1 MKRYILLFTLA
12 VLQTVS
18 LYAIDGDWHIYSAY
32 HDAQKTVFMHGKVYV
47 LSDGSLYSYSPED
60 TSVETYDKATVLSD
74 FGISTIL
81 ACEKTNEL
89 VIVYKNG
96 NIDMINAQGDV
107 FNLSDLK
114 LKTLS
119 DKTINDIVIID
130 GTMFISTGSGVV
142 CVDMERHLFGD
153 FYSFANGARSL
164 ILYEDYYYVATTK
177 EIFKGKVG
185 DNLLDPA
192 SWSKVRDATWVTRLY
207 VFNDNIYCM
216 QANNVVHI
224 YNTEKFYVRNFL
236 PSTRCG
242 GWSVINGHFYFYLTT
257 GGVFELTGEE
267 EATRLEN
274 DADIRYLAYGNNSY
288 WAACG
293 EAGLKC
299 YTLTEGTTFNETMS
313 SVTPNSPRRNFSYH
327 LNMAPNQ
334 RLLVAGG
341 AFNYPGVTQAG
352 TVMKYEN
359 NTWTAFDE
367 EGPLAEA
374 GSNGYLNV
382 TDVVQDPLDSEH
394 HWVSLARSGLY
405 EFRDYKLVNHYT
417 YTNSPLESILPES
430 AHPDYYVRVTALAFD
445 SQNNLWMCNNE
456 METIFRILLKDGTW
470 TSYDIPDI
478 KYFTTFDRTIFDRR
492 GWAWSNSRRSA
503 PTSKGSTVA
512 GFVVINTN
520 GNPGNPSGFSH
531 RFVSS
536 LTNQD
541 NKVYSPAFFYCI
553 TEDLDGA
560 MWFGSEAGLF
570 MTATPSEV
578 FNADFRV
585 TQIKVPR
592 NDGSNLADYLLS
604 DVPVRC
610 IAVDG
615 GNRKWVGTNGNGVY
629 LLSADGMEQLAH
641 FTTDNS
647 PLISDGIYDITIDG
661 KTGEVFFATGAGLVS
676 YHGDATDPAA
686 SLEKDN
692 VKVYPNPVR
701 PGFNGNIVFT
711 GLAYN
716 TNVKIVN
723 ASGRLVNEGT
733 SVGGEYRWNG
743 CLSSGQRCASGIYYV
758 LATDE
763 SGDKGVVAKFLMVKE

>member
-1 MKRYILLFTLA
+1 MKRYILLFVLA
-12 VLQTVS
+12 ALQTVS
-18 LYAIDGDWHIYSAY
+18 LHAIDGDWHIYSAY
-32 HDAQKTVFMHGKVYV
+32 HYAQKTVYMHGKAYV
-47 LSDGSLYSYSPED
+47 LSDGSLYSYDPED
-60 TSVETYDKATVLSD
+60 TSVETYDKTNVLSD
-74 FGISTIL
+74 FGIYTIL
-81 ACEKTNEL
+81 GCEKTNEL
-89 VIVYKNG
+89 VIVYRNG
-96 NIDMINAQGDV
+96 NIDMMNAQGDV
-107 FNLSDLK
+107 YNLPDLK
-114 LKTLS
+114 LKLHS
-119 DKTINDIVIID
+119 DKTVNDVLLID
-130 GTMFISTGSGVV
+130 GTMYMSTVSGVV
-142 CVDMERHLFGD
+142 CVNVERHLFGD
-153 FYSFANGARSL
+153 FYSFGDGAMSIIR
-164 ILYEDYYYVATTK
+164 YGEYFYVATSK
-177 EIFKGKVG
+177 EIYKGKVS

-192 SWSKVRDATWVTRLY
+192 SWTFVRNATWVTKLR
-207 VFNDNIYCM
+207 VFNDQIYCM
-216 QANNVVHI
+216 QPSAIVHI
-224 YNTEKFYVRNFL
+224 TDIEKFYVRSFL
-236 PSTRCG
+236 PQKCTQWIETNGRLFIFLTNG
-242 GWSVINGHFYFYLTT
+242 GAYEVTD
-257 GGVFELTGEE
+257 VE
-267 EATRLEN
+267 EAVKIEGSDTVFDLFFSN
-274 DADIRYLAYGNNSY
+274 GKY

-293 EAGLKC
+293 TQGLKA
-299 YTLTEGTTFNETMS
+299 YTLDDSRVLTDVMS
-313 SVTPNSPRRNFSYH
+313 SIIPNSPQRNYSYH

-359 NTWTAFDE
+359 NTWTTFDE
-367 EGPLAEA
+367 EAPNAEA
-374 GSNGYLNV
+374 GNNGYINV
-382 TDVVQDPLDSEH
+382 TDIVQDPLDSEH

-417 YTNSPLESILPES
+417 YDNSPLETILPDD
-430 AHPDYYVRVTALAFD
+430 ANPQNFVRVTALAFD

-456 METIFRILLKDGTW
+456 VENIFHILLKNGTW

-492 GWAWSNSRRSA
+492 GWAWTNSRRTA
-503 PTSKGSTVA
+503 PTSWGRTLS

-520 GNPGNPSGFSH
+520 GNPGNPSGFTH

-541 NKVYSPAFFYCI
+541 NKIYSPSFFYCI

-560 MWFGSEAGLF
+560 MWFGSESGLF
-570 MTATPSEV
+570 MTATPTEV
-578 FNADFRV
+578 FNSDFRV

-604 DVPVRC
+604 EVPVKC
-610 IAVDG
+610 IAIDG
-615 GNRKWVGTNGNGVY
+615 GNRKWIGTNGQGVY
-629 LLSADGMEQLAH
+629 LISADGLEQLAH
-641 FTTDNS
+641 FTTANS
-647 PLISDGIYDITIDG
+647 PLISDGIYDIAIDG
-661 KTGEVFFATGAGLVS
+661 KTGEVYFATGAGLVS

-686 SLEKDN
+686 SLEEDN

-701 PGFNGNIVFT
+701 PEFNGNIVIT

-758 LATDE
+758 MATDE
-763 SGDKGVVAKFLMVKE
+763 SGNKGVVSKFLMVKE